1 MKKLASIILAFLFLL
16 PLAACSHGDT
26 PQSYSKSFNDLFDT
40 ASTISAVDSSQEA
53 FNSRFA
59 AVYDTLKAYSQ
70 KFDIYAD
77 YAGVVNLKSVN
88 DNAGSPVKVDSDII
102 ELLKY
107 GKNAYYS
114 TGGRVNIAMGSVLSL
129 WHDSRENAL
138 KNPKTASIPDDKAL
152 KNAAKYTNIDDLIID
167 EKKSTVMLKSKNMS
181 LDVGAIAKG
190 FVCEK
195 IAEYIKN
202 NGIWQSAVVSLGG
215 NVKTIGTKYNDG
227 KTKFNIAVENPS
239 GGDYLCTVGAS
250 NGLSVVTSGDY
261 QRTFT
266 VGGKKYCHIINP
278 DTLMPSEYMSA
289 VTVVCNDSAKCDAM
303 STALFNMSIA
313 DGVRL
318 VDSMDGLCAMWVD
331 KNGKI
336 TYSNGF
342 EDLIN

>member
-1 MKKLASIILAFLFLL
+1 M
-16 PLAACSHGDT
+16 
-26 PQSYSKSFNDLFDT
+26 
-40 ASTISAVDSSQEA
+40 
-53 FNSRFA
+53 
-59 AVYDTLKAYSQ
+59 
-70 KFDIYAD
+70 
-77 YAGVVNLKSVN
+77 
-88 DNAGSPVKVDSDII
+88 
-102 ELLKY
+102 
-107 GKNAYYS
+107 
-114 TGGRVNIAMGSVLSL
+114 LSL

-138 KNPKTASIPDDKAL
+138 KNPKTAALPDDNAL

-167 EKKSTVMLKSKNMS
+167 EKNSTVMLKSKNMS

-195 IAEYIKN
+195 VAEYIKN
-202 NGIWQSAVVSLGG
+202 NGIWQSAVISLGG
-215 NVKTIGTKYNDG
+215 NVKTIGTKHNDG

-278 DTLMPSEYMSA
+278 DTLRPSEYMSA

-303 STALFNMSIA
+303 STALFNMSIT

-318 VDSMDGLCAMWVD
+318 VNSTDGLYAMWVD

-342 EDLIN
+342 EDLMN

>member
-152 KNAAKYTNIDDLIID
+152 K
-167 EKKSTVMLKSKNMS
+167 
-181 LDVGAIAKG
+181 
-190 FVCEK
+190 CRK
-195 IAEYIKN
+195 IYEY
-202 NGIWQSAVVSLGG
+202 
-215 NVKTIGTKYNDG
+215 
-227 KTKFNIAVENPS
+227 
-239 GGDYLCTVGAS
+239 
-250 NGLSVVTSGDY
+250 
-261 QRTFT
+261 
-266 VGGKKYCHIINP
+266 
-278 DTLMPSEYMSA
+278 
-289 VTVVCNDSAKCDAM
+289 
-303 STALFNMSIA
+303 
-313 DGVRL
+313 
-318 VDSMDGLCAMWVD
+318 
-331 KNGKI
+331 
-336 TYSNGF
+336 
-342 EDLIN
+342 

>member
-1 MKKLASIILAFLFLL
+1 MKRLASIILAFLFLL
-16 PLAACSHGDT
+16 PLAACSHGKT
-26 PQSYSKSFNDLFDT
+26 AQSYSKSFNDLFDT

-59 AVYDTLKAYSQ
+59 AVYGILKAYSQ

-77 YAGVVNLKSVN
+77 YDGVVNLKTVN
-88 DNAGSPVKVDSDII
+88 DNAGSSVKVDSDII

-107 GKNAYYS
+107 GKSVYS
-114 TGGRVNIAMGSVLSL
+114 STDGKVNIAMGSVLSL
-129 WHDSRENAL
+129 WHESRENAL
-138 KNPKTASIPDDKAL
+138 KNPKTASLPDNNAL

-167 EKKSTVMLKSKNMS
+167 ENNSTVMLKSKNMS

-195 IAEYIKN
+195 ITEYIKN
-202 NGIWQSAVVSLGG
+202 NDIWQSAVISLGG
-215 NVKTIGTKYNDG
+215 NVKTVGTKHNDG

-266 VGGKKYCHIINP
+266 VDGKKYCHIINP

-289 VTVVCNDSAKCDAM
+289 VTVVCTDSAKCDAM

-318 VDSMDGLCAMWVD
+318 VNSTDGLYAMWVD

>member
-1 MKKLASIILAFLFLL
+1 MKRLASIILAFLFLL
-16 PLAACSHGDT
+16 PLAACSHGKT
-26 PQSYSKSFNDLFDT
+26 AQSYSKSFNDLFDT

-59 AVYDTLKAYSQ
+59 AVYGILKAYSQ

-77 YAGVVNLKSVN
+77 YDGVVNLKTVN

-107 GKNAYYS
+107 GKSVYS
-114 TGGRVNIAMGSVLSL
+114 STDGKVNIAMGSVLSL

-138 KNPKTASIPDDKAL
+138 KNPKTASLPDDKAL
-152 KNAAKYTNIDDLIID
+152 KNAAKYTNINDLIID
-167 EKKSTVMLKSKNMS
+167 EKNSTVMLKSKNMS

-195 IAEYIKN
+195 ITEYIKN
-202 NGIWQSAVVSLGG
+202 NDIWQSAVISLGG
-215 NVKTIGTKYNDG
+215 NVKTIGTKHNDG

-266 VGGKKYCHIINP
+266 VDGKKYCHIINP

-289 VTVVCNDSAKCDAM
+289 VTVVCTDSAKCDAM

-318 VDSMDGLCAMWVD
+318 VDSTDGLYAMWVD